1 MNREIKPQDTPK
13 IALALGLLLALGGA
27 GLSASRNAATQAEE
41 QRMALQMKRESGARV
56 EASDELLTPEQ
67 ADEAQNQRADADPNF
82 RS

>member
-27 GLSASRNAATQAEE
+27 GLSASRNAAAQAEE

-56 EASDELLTPEQ
+56 EASDELLSPAQ
-67 ADEAQNQRADADPNF
+67 ADEAQTQREDADPNF